1 MAGKFYKNVVEAIRD
16 ETNRIKGIIREQR
29 SSQKDSGSI
38 KKRT

>member
-1 MAGKFYKNVVEAIRD
+1 VAGKFYKNVVQAIKD
-16 ETNRIKGIIREQR
+16 ETNRIKGIMKEQR